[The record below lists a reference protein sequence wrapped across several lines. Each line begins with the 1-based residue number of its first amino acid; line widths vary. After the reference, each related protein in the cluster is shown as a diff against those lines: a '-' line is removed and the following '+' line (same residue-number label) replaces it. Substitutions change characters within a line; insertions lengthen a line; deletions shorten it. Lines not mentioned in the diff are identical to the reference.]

1 MSAAIAS
8 APGADPMMLD
18 TPATKGTAVT
28 AALSTGG
35 SDGNTTVSG
44 GRPST
49 DAAATNSNSDGKSG
63 AGQAPTQIKLSIS
76 QADAARM
83 LDASRSFNEALRTI
97 QEERS
102 AAAANN
108 NNKASGTSTSTADGS
123 TGAAAAADT
132 VMAEAKKKQPA
143 KGASSEAG
151 GAPADGV
158 KSEEQQQ
165 PQEPQARSPSP
176 MEVESNDEGVRTKP
190 SFSPG
195 RANNNNSSGTTS
207 GAASTKTAPPLH
219 SLLVPAAERCTD
231 SFIQSYLKQMRADG
245 VSRAEMEA
253 RLLLFLDMDK
263 SGKLLSAFVIL
274 GGAADATDA
283 SSRQENDKDDAM
295 DCSDGAGDGNGDDEI
310 VVPGPLSYGTVSALL
325 RSFLTSISIC
335 IHRKEGAEAGAS
347 APASFTSAPAPK
359 SDAVS
364 STPPSKAAKSTDS
377 ASPHSAVTSANSGAD
392 YPWQMDDAKDEIAEI
407 AKFATDRLADHI
419 RSTSPSQAK
428 DADDGVSFE
437 AFGDW
442 YNSGGFKL
450 VPWIELLDLAKWDY
464 AGRAAVAAAAAAA
477 KSSRYAQRREA
488 LAAANASD
496 PLMGVIAEEAAAGV
510 GGEDML
516 GLGPMTPNLFLE
528 GAAVPRQPAQ
538 PSPRSARTVVSFD
551 FTGAMPSTQ
560 PFQIRI
566 TEGNLRVLKDL
577 VTRTGLSGMSP
588 DDVSAILLRHAEPNQ
603 NGAGVLLRQ
612 ETFGRCLA
620 DIAPPSLDP
629 AEMGTYTNLFMNF
642 FSCFD
647 NSCSALGK
655 GLVDAKELA
664 VGFSFLCAG
673 NKSTKLATAFELM
686 DDAKTGH
693 LCSNGLSRYLR
704 SYLTMLVGISLL
716 SESAEQTAAT
726 SHMLREQMRSDM
738 FVAVEN
744 GSQWTK
750 DQFIVALEQRRSGG
764 PARSNKATRDDKM
777 MATFED
783 FAQWYT
789 EGGYTIAP
797 WLELLD
803 LTKFLSLI
811 NTNRAPSKRP
821 YPSPGAHQPHADI
834 LFTFPLANHQS
845 LVVLREDASY
855 VKSVVTELCLSVM
868 TPEQLWNSLYGHVKK
883 KPLPALPESLS
894 RKHKSGVG
902 KALDVDQATFVASMD
917 KIMKATRRKNKIKKG
932 PKTADSIP
940 AKDTLKNFFLSFDM
954 HQVDRVA
961 VNELMGGLILLCGGK
976 KSMKLAF
983 AFGLFD
989 GRPDT
994 TAGGKSKKKGKGKG
1008 KKNETPM
1015 PPKSL
1020 DGKELFLFL
1029 RSFLIVMFSCCKQS
1043 LDLSAEEV
1051 SRYIYDTAHV
1061 IAQDVMKFQWDRKKQ
1076 DRVNFDEFGEWYNE
1090 GGFETAPWLEL
1101 LDLKKWVYAEE
1112 KSLPP
1117 RSSPPQQRHVGLLHK
1132 KAGGGGVDDILA
1144 AGGADDFLDDI
1155 FDMNMDDDFD
1165 LFGESTAPVPGVAT
1179 ANNMG
1184 DSGSAGGLSAAREKE
1199 NVGASKPPS
1208 PKNLPAPRI
1217 SGSAKSR
1224 DGASAATERRTAP
1237 PPATSTGTA
1246 APAPPVPSGGA
1257 PARVPVQQQH
1267 HSAPHQQRQ
1276 LKRPAPVA
1284 GSAHQRQNQH
1294 PHPMSFPPGSMPP
1307 SNQQMMMMRPPPPH
1321 SHHVHSQQ
1329 SLKYN
1334 LNTGDPYG
1342 GYIVSISQPRVRHL
1356 RELVIDS
1363 GLCRIDGGAASSRV
1377 MEHASKPRS
1386 GPPTLNRQQ
1395 FNAAMEGVLALSKTP
1410 TKPETKRQVMEL
1422 LSTVFATFDSKKRNK
1437 VSALEV
1443 AAGITVLCNG
1453 RKSDKLEL
1461 AFDLV
1466 DVDNDGKLSRADMT
1480 LYLKS
1485 FLTVLVRVTT
1495 SPTLEDDH
1503 REASIV
1509 QMRGGASHS
1518 DDTVSIQNI
1527 IEAGSQFAV
1536 KVATDKIKGG
1546 PIDFDKFAQ
1555 YYTAGGFQSMPW
1567 LELLDLNK
1575 WLLRV

>member
-1 MSAAIAS
+1 MSAATAS
-8 APGADPMMLD
+8 APAGTDPMMLD

-28 AALSTGG
+28 AAMSTGG
-35 SDGNTTVSG
+35 SGGNTAVV

-49 DAAATNSNSDGKSG
+49 AAAKNSDGKSG

-102 AAAANN
+102 AAATDKANGTSADGSSGEAAADTIMSEA
-108 NNKASGTSTSTADGS
+108 KQVKGASKTSTSTDG
-123 TGAAAAADT
+123 A
-132 VMAEAKKKQPA
+132 
-143 KGASSEAG
+143 
-151 GAPADGV
+151 
-158 KSEEQQQ
+158 SEEQQQ
-165 PQEPQARSPSP
+165 PQARSPSP
-176 MEVESNDEGVRTKP
+176 MEESNDEGVRTKP

-195 RANNNNSSGTTS
+195 RANSNSSGSNTTS
-207 GAASTKTAPPLH
+207 TKAKKAPPLYT
-219 SLLVPAAERCTD
+219 LLVPAAERCTD
-231 SFIQSYLKQMRADG
+231 SFIQSYLKQMRADD
-245 VSRAEMEA
+245 VSQAEMEA

-263 SGKLLSAFVIL
+263 SGKLVSAFVIL
-274 GGAADATDA
+274 GGGDGANA
-283 SSRQENDKDDAM
+283 SSSQEEDKDAAM
-295 DCSDGAGDGNGDDEI
+295 DCSDGAGDGDDEI
-310 VVPGPLSYGTVSALL
+310 VVPGPLSYDTVSALL
-325 RSFLTSISIC
+325 RSFLTSISTC
-335 IHRKEGAEAGAS
+335 IHRKEGTEAGAS
-347 APASFTSAPAPK
+347 APAPK
-359 SDAVS
+359 PDAVS
-364 STPPSKAAKSTDS
+364 STPPSKAAKSTGS

-419 RSTSPSQAK
+419 RSTSASEAMAT
-428 DADDGVSFE
+428 DNGVSFE

-450 VPWIELLDLAKWDY
+450 IPWIELLDLAKWDY

-488 LAAANASD
+488 LAAAHASD
-496 PLMGVIAEEAAAGV
+496 PLMGVIAEEAATGV
-510 GGEDML
+510 DGEDMM
-516 GLGPMTPNLFLE
+516 GLGPMTPNVFLE
-528 GAAVPRQPAQ
+528 GAAVSRQQSQ

-551 FTGAMPSTQ
+551 FTGAMPSAQ

-566 TEGNLRVLKDL
+566 TEGNLRMLKDL

-620 DIAPPSLDP
+620 DIAPSALDP
-629 AEMGTYTNLFMNF
+629 AEMGTYTKLFMNF

-647 NSCSALGK
+647 NSCSALDK

-673 NKSTKLATAFELM
+673 NKSTKLATAFELL

-704 SYLTMLVGISLL
+704 SYLTMLVAISLL

-726 SHMLREQMRSDM
+726 SRMLREQMRSDM

-750 DQFIVALEQRRSGG
+750 DQFIVALEQRRAGG
-764 PARSNKATRDDKM
+764 PARANNAIREDMM

-811 NTNRAPSKRP
+811 NTTRAAPKRP

-834 LFTFPLANHQS
+834 MFTFPLANHQS
-845 LVVLREDASY
+845 LVVLREDATY
-855 VKSVVTELCLSVM
+855 VKSVVTELCLSAM

-883 KPLPALPESLS
+883 KPLSALPESLS

-902 KALDVDQATFVASMD
+902 KASDVDQATFVASMD

-932 PKTADSIP
+932 PKTTNGIS

-994 TAGGKSKKKGKGKG
+994 AAGAKPKRKGKG
-1008 KKNETPM
+1008 KKDESPL

-1112 KSLPP
+1112 KALPP
-1117 RSSPPQQRHVGLLHK
+1117 RSSPPHQRQGLHK
-1132 KAGGGGVDDILA
+1132 KAGGVDDILA

-1165 LFGESTAPVPGVAT
+1165 LFGESTAPVPGAAT
-1179 ANNMG
+1179 NNMTAI
-1184 DSGSAGGLSAAREKE
+1184 GSAGGFSTTREKE
-1199 NVGASKPPS
+1199 NISSSRPPPP

-1217 SGSAKSR
+1217 SGSAKTR
-1224 DGASAATERRTAP
+1224 GGASASAETRTAP
-1237 PPATSTGTA
+1237 PPATSA
-1246 APAPPVPSGGA
+1246 AAAVPAPSIPSGGVT
-1257 PARVPVQQQH
+1257 ARVPVQQQQH
-1267 HSAPHQQRQ
+1267 TAPQQQGQ

-1284 GSAHQRQNQH
+1284 GPPHQCQSQH
-1294 PHPMSFPPGSMPP
+1294 PHPMPFSGPMPP
-1307 SNQQMMMMRPPPPH
+1307 SNLQMMMMRPPPPH
-1321 SHHVHSQQ
+1321 SHHAHLQQ

-1334 LNTGDPYG
+1334 LLTSGPHG
-1342 GYIVSISQPRVRHL
+1342 GYTVSISQRRVRHL
-1356 RELVIDS
+1356 RELVIES
-1363 GLCRIDGGAASSRV
+1363 GLCKIDGGAASSRV
-1377 MEHASKPRS
+1377 MEHASRPRS

-1410 TKPETKRQVMEL
+1410 TKAETKRQVMEL
-1422 LSTVFATFDSKKRNK
+1422 LSTVFTTFDAKNRDK

-1466 DVDNDGKLSRADMT
+1466 DVDNDGKLNHTDMT

-1509 QMRGGASHS
+1509 QMRGGANYG
-1518 DDTVSIQNI
+1518 DDTISIQNV

-1536 KVATDKIKGG
+1536 KVATDKIKDG

>member
-1 MSAAIAS
+1 
-8 APGADPMMLD
+8 
-18 TPATKGTAVT
+18 
-28 AALSTGG
+28 
-35 SDGNTTVSG
+35 
-44 GRPST
+44 
-49 DAAATNSNSDGKSG
+49 
-63 AGQAPTQIKLSIS
+63 
-76 QADAARM
+76 
-83 LDASRSFNEALRTI
+83 
-97 QEERS
+97 
-102 AAAANN
+102 
-108 NNKASGTSTSTADGS
+108 
-123 TGAAAAADT
+123 
-132 VMAEAKKKQPA
+132 
-143 KGASSEAG
+143 
-151 GAPADGV
+151 
-158 KSEEQQQ
+158 
-165 PQEPQARSPSP
+165 
-176 MEVESNDEGVRTKP
+176 
-190 SFSPG
+190 
-195 RANNNNSSGTTS
+195 
-207 GAASTKTAPPLH
+207 
-219 SLLVPAAERCTD
+219 
-231 SFIQSYLKQMRADG
+231 
-245 VSRAEMEA
+245 
-253 RLLLFLDMDK
+253 
-263 SGKLLSAFVIL
+263 
-274 GGAADATDA
+274 
-283 SSRQENDKDDAM
+283 
-295 DCSDGAGDGNGDDEI
+295 
-310 VVPGPLSYGTVSALL
+310 
-325 RSFLTSISIC
+325 
-335 IHRKEGAEAGAS
+335 
-347 APASFTSAPAPK
+347 
-359 SDAVS
+359 
-364 STPPSKAAKSTDS
+364 
-377 ASPHSAVTSANSGAD
+377 
-392 YPWQMDDAKDEIAEI
+392 
-407 AKFATDRLADHI
+407 
-419 RSTSPSQAK
+419 
-428 DADDGVSFE
+428 
-437 AFGDW
+437 
-442 YNSGGFKL
+442 
-450 VPWIELLDLAKWDY
+450 
-464 AGRAAVAAAAAAA
+464 
-477 KSSRYAQRREA
+477 
-488 LAAANASD
+488 
-496 PLMGVIAEEAAAGV
+496 MGVIAEEAAAGV
-510 GGEDML
+510 GGEDMM
-516 GLGPMTPNLFLE
+516 GLGPMTPNVFLE

-551 FTGAMPSTQ
+551 FTGAMPSAQ

-566 TEGNLRVLKDL
+566 TEGNLRMLKDL

-603 NGAGVLLRQ
+603 TGAGVLLRQ

-620 DIAPPSLDP
+620 DIAPSALDP
-629 AEMGTYTNLFMNF
+629 AEMGTYTNQFMNL

-655 GLVDAKELA
+655 GLVDAKEVA

-673 NKSTKLATAFELM
+673 NKSTKLATAFELL

-693 LCSNGLSRYLR
+693 LCSIGLSRYLR
-704 SYLTMLVGISLL
+704 SYLTMLVGISFL

-726 SHMLREQMRSDM
+726 SRMLREQMRSDM

-750 DQFIVALEQRRSGG
+750 DQFINALEQRRSGG
-764 PARSNKATRDDKM
+764 PARANKAIREDMM

-811 NTNRAPSKRP
+811 NTNRAPPKRP

-834 LFTFPLANHQS
+834 MFTFPLANHQS
-845 LVVLREDASY
+845 LVVLREDATY
-855 VKSVVTELCLSVM
+855 VKSVVTELCLSAM

-883 KPLPALPESLS
+883 KQLPALPEFLS

-902 KALDVDQATFVASMD
+902 KASDVDQATFVASMD

-932 PKTADSIP
+932 PKTADSIS

-994 TAGGKSKKKGKGKG
+994 TTGAKSKKKGKGKG
-1008 KKNETPM
+1008 KKDETPM

-1112 KSLPP
+1112 KPLPP
-1117 RSSPPQQRHVGLLHK
+1117 RSSPPQQRQVLHK

-1165 LFGESTAPVPGVAT
+1165 LFGESTAPVPGVAA
-1179 ANNMG
+1179 ANIMG
-1184 DSGSAGGLSAAREKE
+1184 NSGSAGGPSTAREKE
-1199 NVGASKPPS
+1199 NIGASKPPP

-1217 SGSAKSR
+1217 SGSSKSR
-1224 DGASAATERRTAP
+1224 DGATAATERRTAP
-1237 PPATSTGTA
+1237 PPATSTA
-1246 APAPPVPSGGA
+1246 APAPPAPSGGA
-1257 PARVPVQQQH
+1257 PARVPVQQQ

-1284 GSAHQRQNQH
+1284 GPSHQRQNQH

-1334 LNTGDPYG
+1334 LLTAGPHG
-1342 GYIVSISQPRVRHL
+1342 GYTVSISQRRVRHL

-1422 LSTVFATFDSKKRNK
+1422 LSTVFTTFDAKKRDK

-1466 DVDNDGKLSRADMT
+1466 DVDNDGKLSHADMT

-1495 SPTLEDDH
+1495 SPTLEVDH

-1509 QMRGGASHS
+1509 QMRGGASFG
-1518 DDTVSIQNI
+1518 DDTVSIQNV

-1536 KVATDKIKGG
+1536 KVATDKIKEG

-1555 YYTAGGFQSMPW
+1555 HYTAGGFQSMPW

-1575 WLLRV
+1575 WLLRVKKKYNYTSD